1 MESRKKLQTMC
12 EWSID
17 GNDLRF
23 TDRLGS
29 GKTAKVYKGLYHGE
43 EVAIKVLKP
52 VIEEKQIRDFKKE
65 LDVMRCVVVVVVVV
79 VVAAVVAAAEYRRH
93 VWTHSR
99 THLRTRTVPSSPS
112 TLSSSTAAV

>member
-1 MESRKKLQTMC
+1 MC

-65 LDVMRCVVVVVVVV
+65 LDVMRCVVVVV
-79 VVAAVVAAAEYRRH
+79 AAVVAAAEYRRH
-93 VWTHSR
+93 MWTHSR

>member
-65 LDVMRCVVVVVVVV
+65 LDVMRCVVVVV
-79 VVAAVVAAAEYRRH
+79 AAVVAAAEYRRH
-93 VWTHSR
+93 MWTHSR